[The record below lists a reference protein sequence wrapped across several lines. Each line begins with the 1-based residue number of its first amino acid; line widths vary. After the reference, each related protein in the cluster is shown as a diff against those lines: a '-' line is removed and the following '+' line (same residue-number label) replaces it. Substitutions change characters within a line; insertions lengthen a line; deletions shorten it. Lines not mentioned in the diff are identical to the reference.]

1 MSRPA
6 QYRDSAILD
15 NPRGATRR
23 DADRPGPRTPAHI
36 EFRLLGPLEI
46 HVNGHEVTP
55 SAPKLRQVLALL
67 LLRRDSLVQTSELID
82 ELWHG
87 APPPSAIPTLQT
99 YVYKLRKILGS
110 VDANVDIRTRTSG
123 YVVHAPDA
131 VVDVSRFEIC
141 VDQGIREFT
150 SGDLECSV
158 GRLGEGLSVW
168 RGPALADVEKGE
180 ILAPLVARLDEERM
194 RALEMR
200 IEGEI
205 RLGRC
210 EALVGELRSLTVD
223 HPLHE
228 GLHAKLMLALSGAGR
243 RYEALDVY
251 RSLRETLVREL
262 GVEPSAEIRTIH
274 QGLLMSGPDED
285 EPLPSAPRRGGYG
298 SPVRTPAQI
307 PPDAPHF
314 QGYGGEL
321 RTVEGFF
328 PGGGAETAIR
338 VVSIT
343 GMPGVGKTAL
353 AVHAAHRLRGR
364 FEDGQLF
371 ARLGGDRA
379 DPVDPGTVLQGFLVS
394 LGVPSGQIPE
404 GLEEKAKLFRTCTS
418 GQRVLI
424 VLDNAASADQVEHLV
439 PGGPQCGVIV
449 TSRPHILHDSRVVS
463 LHGLDRSDA
472 IELLRGIVG
481 ARRVDREPREAEQ
494 IVRACGGLPLAIKVV
509 GARLAAVPGLPLA
522 GIRRELCDAD
532 RRLDA
537 LRFQGLDLRARY
549 HSSYMHLHVQEAG
562 LLRLLSILPEN
573 VFTAEHAARLLNSSV
588 EAVEPLLSSLVENRF
603 LQVWEKAGGSE
614 VLYYFH
620 ELIRLYA
627 RERMKRENGGRAAGT
642 QR

>member
-15 NPRGATRR
+15 NPRGETRR
-23 DADRPGPRTPAHI
+23 DEDPPGPRTPTHI

-46 HVNGHEVTP
+46 HVDGHEVTP

-67 LLRRDSLVQTSELID
+67 LLRRESLVQTSELID

-110 VDANVDIRTRTSG
+110 VGANVDIRTRTSG

-141 VDQGIREFT
+141 VDRGIREFT
-150 SGDLECSV
+150 SGELECSV
-158 GRLGEGLSVW
+158 SRLGEGLSVW
-168 RGPALADVEKGE
+168 RGPALADVERGE
-180 ILAPLVARLDEERM
+180 ILAPLVARLEEERM

-251 RSLRETLVREL
+251 RSLRDTLVREL
-262 GVEPSAEIRTIH
+262 GVEPSTEIRAIH
-274 QGLLMSGPDED
+274 QGLLMSGPDEA
-285 EPLPSAPRRGGYG
+285 EPAPAAPRRGYG

-321 RTVEGFF
+321 RTVEGCF
-328 PGGGAETAIR
+328 PGKGADTAIR

-379 DPVDPGTVLQGFLVS
+379 DPVDPGSVLRGFLVS
-394 LGVPSGQIPE
+394 LGVAAEQIPD
-404 GLEEKAKLFRTCTS
+404 GLEERAKLFRTCTS

-449 TSRPHILHDSRVVS
+449 TSRPHILHDSCVVS

-472 IELLRGIVG
+472 IELFKGIVG
-481 ARRVDREPREAEQ
+481 ERRVAREAREAEQ
-494 IVRACGGLPLAIKVV
+494 IVRSCGGLPLAIKVV

-522 GIRRELCDAD
+522 SISRELCNAD

-573 VFTAEHAARLLNSSV
+573 VFTAERAARLLNCSV
-588 EAVEPLLSSLVENRF
+588 EEVEPLLSSLVENRF

-642 QR
+642 PR